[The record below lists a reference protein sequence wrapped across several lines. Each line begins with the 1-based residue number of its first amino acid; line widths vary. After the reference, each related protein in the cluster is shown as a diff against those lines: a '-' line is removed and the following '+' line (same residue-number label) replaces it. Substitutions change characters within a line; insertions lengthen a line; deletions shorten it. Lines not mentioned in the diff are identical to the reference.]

1 LVSEAATVRPARVVR
16 ALQLEGDPMKHLL
29 FALAALSVL
38 SWSIPASAACPP
50 GTSYNC
56 TTTYNGKQSCG
67 CR

>member
-1 LVSEAATVRPARVVR
+1 MVRIILAV
-16 ALQLEGDPMKHLL
+16 A
-29 FALAALSVL
+29 ALAASSVAL
-38 SWSIPASAACPP
+38 AIPAKAACPP

>member
-1 LVSEAATVRPARVVR
+1 MKR
-16 ALQLEGDPMKHLL
+16 AVIIAL
-29 FALAALSVL
+29 FMSFT
-38 SWSIPASAACPP
+38 ASAWAACPA